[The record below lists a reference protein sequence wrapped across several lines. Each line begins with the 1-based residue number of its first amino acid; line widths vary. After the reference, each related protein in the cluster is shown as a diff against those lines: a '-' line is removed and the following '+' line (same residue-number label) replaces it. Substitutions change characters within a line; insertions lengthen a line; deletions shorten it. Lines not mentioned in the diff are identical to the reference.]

1 MPLYEYQCKKCNKVF
16 EVMQKFSDEPLK
28 KHEGCGGKVEKQMSA
43 PAFHLKGTGWYVT
56 DYGKGGVVPKDT
68 SSSESKADSKAESK
82 SEAKSENTKPETKSE
97 STKSESK
104 AESKS
109 ASKSD
114 SKPPATSSK

>member
-56 DYGKGGVVPKDT
+56 DYGKGGVVPKT
-68 SSSESKADSKAESK
+68 PASEAGESKAD
-82 SEAKSENTKPETKSE
+82 AKSETASETNTEAKAETKSE
-97 STKSESK
+97 STKTESK
-104 AESKS
+104 KETKS
-109 ASKSD
+109 EKKPVAASK
-114 SKPPATSSK
+114 